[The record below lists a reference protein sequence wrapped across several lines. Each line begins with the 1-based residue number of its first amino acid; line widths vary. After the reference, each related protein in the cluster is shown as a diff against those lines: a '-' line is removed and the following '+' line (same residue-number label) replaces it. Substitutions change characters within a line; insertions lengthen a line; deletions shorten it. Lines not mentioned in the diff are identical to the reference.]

1 MLLLYFDVGSVLLGK
16 MYMAGKAK
24 SNSVRIIAG
33 QWRSRRIDFP
43 DVDGLRPTHDRIRE
57 TLFNWLSPS
66 IVGATC
72 LDFFC
77 GSGALGFEALS
88 RGAAH
93 TTFVDASRQAIDA
106 VKHNADLLSADAIE
120 LHCSKL
126 PDERLHFSQS
136 RFDIVF
142 LDPPFEQGLVSQA
155 ITWLQEA
162 SLVDAK
168 TLIYFEVEKRGLQS
182 LESDKVEFFRLK
194 KTKSLAYGL
203 LQMLGK

>member
-1 MLLLYFDVGSVLLGK
+1 
-16 MYMAGKAK
+16 MASKSK

-57 TLFNWLSPS
+57 TLFNWLSPYIS
-66 IVGATC
+66 GAAC
-72 LDFFC
+72 LDLFC

-106 VKHNADLLSADAIE
+106 VKHNAALLSAQEIE
-120 LHCSKL
+120 LHRSKV
-126 PDERLHFSQS
+126 PDERLHFSKS

-142 LDPPFEQGLVSQA
+142 LDPPFTQGLIPEALS
-155 ITWLQEA
+155 WLKQS
-162 SLVDAK
+162 SLIDTE

-182 LESDKVEFFRLK
+182 LESDQVEFYRVK

-203 LQMLGK
+203 LKLCDES

>member
-1 MLLLYFDVGSVLLGK
+1 
-16 MYMAGKAK
+16 MASK
-24 SNSVRIIAG
+24 SKFNSVRIIAG

-57 TLFNWLSPS
+57 TLFNWLSPY
-66 IVGATC
+66 IAGATC
-72 LDFFC
+72 LDLFC

-93 TTFVDASRQAIDA
+93 TTFVDASRQAIEA
-106 VKHNADLLSADAIE
+106 VKHNVALLNAEGIE
-120 LHCSKL
+120 LHRSKI

-136 RFDIVF
+136 RFDVVF
-142 LDPPFEQGLVSQA
+142 LDPPFAQGLIPEALS
-155 ITWLQEA
+155 WLKES
-162 SLVDAK
+162 SLIDTE

-182 LESDKVEFFRLK
+182 LESDQVEFFRLK

-203 LQMLGK
+203 LQLLGE